1 MGSPEG
7 TVVSTGRN
15 AGIAKQVISSAIVS
29 VGSLLGGMGQGWT
42 SPMTLQLKKEDSPVG
57 RMTTEEIANLT
68 AIPSYF
74 GLVLGLSIIIV
85 ANKWGRKP
93 ALIVAGVPTI
103 VAYIIIM
110 LATSQVMLYIGK
122 ILAGFCNLGVTLSQ
136 MYVSETTHES
146 IRGILMAACTMQ
158 INVGILVGYIL
169 GKYLDYKWFNFVYA
183 VVPAVY
189 VALMLFIPETPY
201 FLVEK
206 SKDDEAKKSLLWL
219 RGGDV
224 RLAEEEL
231 AIIKN
236 RESDDTEE
244 KLTFLQ
250 ELKTRATK
258 IAMVVSVLGYAFQSL
273 SGIYAVINFAGVIFE
288 EAGSPLEA
296 NDSAIV
302 TAVLNLVASFMNLL
316 LIDRFGRK
324 PLLYISFIGGAV
336 SLSILTVFLYILQN
350 GGMDISHVGWIPIGS
365 LGTFIFCYGIGLAS
379 VPGVLMNEMT
389 PTNVNK
395 PLWEQ

>member
-1 MGSPEG
+1 
-7 TVVSTGRN
+7 
-15 AGIAKQVISSAIVS
+15 
-29 VGSLLGGMGQGWT
+29 
-42 SPMTLQLKKEDSPVG
+42 
-57 RMTTEEIANLT
+57 
-68 AIPSYF
+68 
-74 GLVLGLSIIIV
+74 
-85 ANKWGRKP
+85 
-93 ALIVAGVPTI
+93 
-103 VAYIIIM
+103 
-110 LATSQVMLYIGK
+110 
-122 ILAGFCNLGVTLSQ
+122 
-136 MYVSETTHES
+136 
-146 IRGILMAACTMQ
+146 MQ

-365 LGTFIFCYGIGLAS
+365 LGTFIFCYGLGLAS
-379 VPGVLMNEMT
+379 VPGLLMNEMT
-389 PTNVNK
+389 PTNVKPIMGTVAGVSDLIFMCTIIQTFPLLDDNIGLWFCFLIPAICNTVGVFFTFFMVRETKGKSLTQIANELNNK
-395 PLWEQ
+395 